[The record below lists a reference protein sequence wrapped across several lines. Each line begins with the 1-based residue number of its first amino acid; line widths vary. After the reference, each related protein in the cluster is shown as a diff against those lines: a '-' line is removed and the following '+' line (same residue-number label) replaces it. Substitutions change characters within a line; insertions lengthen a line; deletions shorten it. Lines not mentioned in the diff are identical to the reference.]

1 MKNYIRITL
10 IMTLLML
17 AFAMQYTVLSYADH
31 DVVSRPVD
39 KNINVTEIIQNTLT
53 DGIIEGD
60 RSLVD
65 RRYSPD
71 DYIVDRGHYVI
82 EYGVLTT
89 YWEDVRS
96 LDYNGLTERLSD
108 YPTIYIPIKAD
119 IVNAQSE
126 PAERV
131 IGHYCLSYNYLD
143 QKYTAKFTLMNTV
156 SDEFIAGETQH
167 FYESIS
173 NFVRD
178 NAPRA
183 EQVIILRYP
192 NSLNDFMEK
201 AALVFEDGKVTV
213 FDFSNSLHL
222 ENAQSGESG
231 FGVEE
236 YRTLRMRVE
245 ETAYDNVTAVGNI
258 VGGGSV
264 NTNQAGKSS
273 DVSIK
278 RVVVIAAV
286 IVLSASCIIAVML
299 LYLRRRSGKL
309 KAEKEEG

>member
-1 MKNYIRITL
+1 MKYSVK
-10 IMTLLML
+10 M
-17 AFAMQYTVLSYADH
+17 
-31 DVVSRPVD
+31 
-39 KNINVTEIIQNTLT
+39 IIKHAVESGEVFLEES
-53 DGIIEGD
+53 II
-60 RSLVD
+60 
-65 RRYSPD
+65 
-71 DYIVDRGHYVI
+71 IVDAASFDDAYFKAEQYVK
-82 EYGVLTT
+82 
-89 YWEDVRS
+89 D
-96 LDYNGLTERLSD
+96 
-108 YPTIYIPIKAD
+108 
-119 IVNAQSE
+119 
-126 PAERV
+126 
-131 IGHYCLSYNYLD
+131 YCLSYNYLD

-156 SDEFIAGETQH
+156 TDEFIAGETQH

-192 NSLNDFMEK
+192 NSPNDFMEK

-245 ETAYDNVTAVGNI
+245 KTAYDNVTAVGNI

-278 RVVVIAAV
+278 RAVVIAAV
-286 IVLSASCIIAVML
+286 IVLSALCIIAAVL
-299 LYLRRRSGKL
+299 LYLRHRRGQKV
-309 KAEKEEG
+309 